1 MVTKYVEKPLLSVE
15 LFGLLVRWLFLAPGG
30 LNPAN
35 IQLLL
40 RPLWAAHVL
49 QCFLAIYTNNPA
61 ISEAEPAKSQHR
73 SSFVDCYHLV
83 INKFSKRVE
92 DANVS
97 DEALYTCVKT
107 MSISFLR

>member
-1 MVTKYVEKPLLSVE
+1 MFSNKAVSLLSLE
-15 LFGLLVRWLFLAPGG
+15 LFAFLVRWLFLAPGG

-35 IQLLL
+35 IQLIL

-49 QCFLAIYTNNPA
+49 QCFLAIYTTNSPLV
-61 ISEAEPAKSQHR
+61 SEEGKSQHR
-73 SSFVDCYHLV
+73 SLFVDCYHKV

-97 DEALYTCVKT
+97 DDALYSCVKS
-107 MSISFLR
+107 MSIAFLR